1 MAVRRRAGLLW
12 RRGGPHPLP
21 QGPTPLRHRSTEH
34 SRVPDCSNTRWTG
47 CWSQELCRQSRL
59 PTGSSKS
66 PGGHRP
72 GRPKVQS
79 QKRTSLT
86 NVQAAV
92 PEGVVSLPGHLARC
106 HRGLDRHASKILRVE
121 MGSPFVV
128 PKGHRHRHGSDQICS
143 TDRHHHGRTNR
154 VVYRGRSAAEDGA
167 SVKDQTDISP
177 VPSPRGR

>member
-34 SRVPDCSNTRWTG
+34 SRVPDRSTRDG
-47 CWSQELCRQSRL
+47 PRYWSQGALQESRL

-66 PGGHRP
+66 PGVT
-72 GRPKVQS
+72 GRGGRRCS
-79 QKRTSLT
+79 LRSETSLT

-106 HRGLDRHASKILRVE
+106 HRGLDRHASKITRQDGIALCGAQRSPAPSRLDR
-121 MGSPFVV
+121 MLKGSA
-128 PKGHRHRHGSDQICS
+128 S
-143 TDRHHHGRTNR
+143 HGRTNR
-154 VVYRGRSAAEDGA
+154 VVYRGRSPPGRG
-167 SVKDQTDISP
+167 ISQA
-177 VPSPRGR
+177 G